1 MGSSE
6 VRNALCSPKPY
17 SNSIILCEE
26 NQMEDNIAESD
37 YNVKCES
44 GTYEEYCYLYDK
56 YQYDETRR

>member
-1 MGSSE
+1 
-6 VRNALCSPKPY
+6 
-17 SNSIILCEE
+17 
-26 NQMEDNIAESD
+26 MEDNIAESD